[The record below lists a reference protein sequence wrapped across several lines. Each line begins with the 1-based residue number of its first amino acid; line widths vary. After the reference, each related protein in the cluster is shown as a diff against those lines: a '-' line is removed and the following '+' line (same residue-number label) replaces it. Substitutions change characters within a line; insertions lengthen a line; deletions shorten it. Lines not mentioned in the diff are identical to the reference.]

1 VRRIFSSLAVIIGR
15 RNYDEADRI
24 LTIFTKDHGKIVVR
38 AKGVRLSRSKR
49 RGHIELFNT
58 IKAQI
63 VEGRGFPVLA
73 QTELIAD
80 RSSIKSDIKL
90 LRIAYHLTELI
101 SRLTPEHEKHGE
113 VFDLLNRAFSSINL
127 KTWDKEEFL
136 SEKFEEKLLHLLGYG
151 APPDGGTRHEYIESI
166 TDFKL
171 RAREILNLD

>member
-1 VRRIFSSLAVIIGR
+1 MSSFFSSLAVIIGR
-15 RNYDEADRI
+15 KNYGEADRI
-24 LTIFTKDHGKIVVR
+24 LILFTEKSGKMAVR
-38 AKGVRLSRSKR
+38 AKGVRLTQSKR

-63 VEGRGFPVLA
+63 IEGRGFPVLA
-73 QTELIAD
+73 QTELIED

-90 LRIAYHLTELI
+90 LRIAYHLTELV

-127 KTWDKEEFL
+127 KTWNKEEYL
-136 SEKFEEKLLHLLGYG
+136 SEKFEEKLLRLLGYG
-151 APPDGGTRHEYIESI
+151 APPDGGSWHEYIESI

-171 RAREILNLD
+171 RAQEILNLD

>member
-1 VRRIFSSLAVIIGR
+1 MNNTFSTLAIIIGR
-15 RNYDEADRI
+15 RNYHEADRL
-24 LTIFTKDHGKIVVR
+24 LTLFTEKYGKMVVK
-38 AKGVRLSRSKR
+38 AKGVRLSQSKR
-49 RGHIELFNT
+49 QGHIELFNT

-63 VEGRGFPVLA
+63 IEGRGFPILA

-80 RSSIKSDIKL
+80 RSVIKSDIKL
-90 LRIAYHLTELI
+90 LRIAYHLTELV
-101 SRLTPEHEKHGE
+101 SRLTPEREKHGE

-151 APPDGGTRHEYIESI
+151 LPPDGGSWREYIESI

-171 RAREILNLD
+171 RAQEILSQ

>member
-1 VRRIFSSLAVIIGR
+1 MNNTFSTLAIIIGR
-15 RNYDEADRI
+15 RNYHETDRL
-24 LTIFTKDHGKIVVR
+24 LTLFTEKNGKMVVR
-38 AKGVRLSRSKR
+38 AKGVRLSKSKR

-63 VEGRGFPVLA
+63 IDGRGFPILA
-73 QTELIAD
+73 QTELIED
-80 RSSIKSDIKL
+80 RSSIKSNIKL
-90 LRIAYHLTELI
+90 LRIAYHLTELV

-127 KTWDKEEFL
+127 RIWDKEEYL

-151 APPDGGTRHEYIESI
+151 APQDGNSWHEYIESI

-171 RAREILNLD
+171 RAQEILSQ

>member
-1 VRRIFSSLAVIIGR
+1 MSKVFSSLAVIIGR
-15 RNYDEADRI
+15 KNYGEADRI
-24 LTIFTKDHGKIVVR
+24 LTIFTEKNGKMVIR
-38 AKGVRLSRSKR
+38 AKGVRLGHSKR

-63 VEGRGFPVLA
+63 IDGRGFPILA
-73 QTELIAD
+73 QTELIED
-80 RSSIKSDIKL
+80 RSSIKSNIKL
-90 LRIAYHLTELI
+90 LRIAYHLTELV

-127 KTWDKEEFL
+127 KTWDREEYL

-151 APPDGGTRHEYIESI
+151 APPDGNSWHEYIESI

-171 RAREILNLD
+171 RAQEILSQ

>member
-1 VRRIFSSLAVIIGR
+1 MRRIFSSLAVIIGR
-15 RNYDEADRI
+15 KNYSEADRI
-24 LTIFTKDHGKIVVR
+24 LILFTERNGKMAVR
-38 AKGVRLSRSKR
+38 AKGVRLTKSKR
-49 RGHIELFNT
+49 QGHIELFNT

-63 VEGRGFPVLA
+63 IEGRGFPVLA
-73 QTELIAD
+73 QTELIED

-90 LRIAYHLTELI
+90 LRIAYHLTELV

-113 VFDLLNRAFSSINL
+113 IFDLLNRALSSINL
-127 KTWDKEEFL
+127 KIWDKEEYL

-171 RAREILNLD
+171 RAQEILNLD

>member
-1 VRRIFSSLAVIIGR
+1 MAVIIGR
-15 RNYDEADRI
+15 KNYGEADRI
-24 LTIFTKDHGKIVVR
+24 LTIFTEKNGKMIIR
-38 AKGVRLSRSKR
+38 AKGVRLNHSKR

-63 VEGRGFPVLA
+63 IEGRGFAVLA
-73 QTELIAD
+73 QTELIED
-80 RSSIKSDIKL
+80 RSSIKSNIKL
-90 LRIAYHLTELI
+90 LRIAYHLTELV

-127 KTWDKEEFL
+127 KTWDKEKFL

-151 APPDGGTRHEYIESI
+151 APPDGNSWHEYIESI

-171 RAREILNLD
+171 RAQKILNNA

>member
-1 VRRIFSSLAVIIGR
+1 MSKVFSSLAVIIGR
-15 RNYDEADRI
+15 KNYGEADRI
-24 LTIFTKDHGKIVVR
+24 LTIFTEKNGKMVIR
-38 AKGVRLSRSKR
+38 AKGVRLGHSKR

-63 VEGRGFPVLA
+63 IDGRGFPILA
-73 QTELIAD
+73 QTELIED
-80 RSSIKSDIKL
+80 RSSIKSNIKL
-90 LRIAYHLTELI
+90 LRIAYHLTELV

-127 KTWDKEEFL
+127 KTWDKEEYL

-151 APPDGGTRHEYIESI
+151 TPQNGDSWHEYIESI

-171 RAREILNLD
+171 RAQEILS

>member
-1 VRRIFSSLAVIIGR
+1 MKSLFSSLAIVIGR
-15 RNYDEADRI
+15 RNYHESDRMLI
-24 LTIFTKDHGKIVVR
+24 LFTKDKGKIVVR
-38 AKGVRLSRSKR
+38 AKGVRSAKSKR
-49 RGHIELFNT
+49 QGHVELFNT

-63 VEGRGFPVLA
+63 VEGRRFPVLA
-73 QTELIAD
+73 QTELIED

-101 SRLTPEHEKHGE
+101 SRLTPEHEKHQE
-113 VFDLLNRAFSSINL
+113 IFDLLNRALSSINL
-127 KTWDKEEFL
+127 KVWDREEYL

-171 RAREILNLD
+171 RSQEILNLD

>member
-1 VRRIFSSLAVIIGR
+1 LAVIIGR
-15 RNYDEADRI
+15 KNYGEADRI
-24 LTIFTKDHGKIVVR
+24 LTIFTEKNGKMIIR
-38 AKGVRLSRSKR
+38 AKGVRLNHSKR

-63 VEGRGFPVLA
+63 IEGRGFPVLA
-73 QTELIAD
+73 QTELIED
-80 RSSIKSDIKL
+80 RSSIKSNIKL
-90 LRIAYHLTELI
+90 LRIAYHLTELV

-127 KTWDKEEFL
+127 RIWDKEEYL

-151 APPDGGTRHEYIESI
+151 APQDGNSWHEYIESI

-171 RAREILNLD
+171 RAQEILSQ